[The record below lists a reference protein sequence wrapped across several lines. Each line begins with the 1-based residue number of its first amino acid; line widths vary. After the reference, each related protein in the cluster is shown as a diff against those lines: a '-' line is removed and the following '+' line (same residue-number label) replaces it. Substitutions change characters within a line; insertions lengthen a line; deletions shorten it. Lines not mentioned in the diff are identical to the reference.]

1 MEDVIP
7 HRERTFDQLR
17 ESGVVRWW
25 KVLGFSIWCCTQSA
39 VNGCTFQ
46 MQMNEDVSDPV
57 SISSSAEIIA
67 ECNTWQLK
75 EDDTIITDTE
85 AWYADDPV
93 AVLLPQALDSGGRI
107 ILSLEFMVNQL
118 TPHVPFL
125 FCGRAE
131 HPIPCHIAQSLS
143 SKWVEVIRFFVP
155 KFKRAAAATK
165 CAAHHIPT
173 KLRTALRSSRMTFER
188 FEDVSFRLVQW
199 FRL

>member
-1 MEDVIP
+1 
-7 HRERTFDQLR
+7 
-17 ESGVVRWW
+17 
-25 KVLGFSIWCCTQSA
+25 
-39 VNGCTFQ
+39 

-118 TPHVPFL
+118 TP
-125 FCGRAE
+125 R
-131 HPIPCHIAQSLS
+131 PISI
-143 SKWVEVIRFFVP
+143 
-155 KFKRAAAATK
+155 
-165 CAAHHIPT
+165 
-173 KLRTALRSSRMTFER
+173 
-188 FEDVSFRLVQW
+188 
-199 FRL
+199 

>member
-118 TPHVPFL
+118 TPRPISILRQSGTSYSVSYRSVIIIKMSRGHSV
-125 FCGRAE
+125 FCTQVQTSRCR
-131 HPIPCHIAQSLS
+131 HKMRCS
-143 SKWVEVIRFFVP
+143 SHSDQVKDGV
-155 KFKRAAAATK
+155 T
-165 CAAHHIPT
+165 
-173 KLRTALRSSRMTFER
+173 
-188 FEDVSFRLVQW
+188 
-199 FRL
+199 